1 MSVPAYQEVYESLSR
16 KIITGEYPV
25 GTLLPSEPSLEKIY
39 HVSRITI
46 RKAVDMLR
54 RNGYVR
60 AQQGVGTIVLDF
72 CVTQNLNKITSFTQ
86 TLIKSGHT
94 VSYKTCDISI
104 IKADKKLAEVL
115 SIELGADVAKIH
127 RVVLA
132 SGKIIA
138 VIDNYI
144 AYQNVPGIEK
154 FMGKFNSLYELLK
167 QEFFISFEMSQD
179 CLTAKIADKE
189 LASELDVKVGH
200 PILCDERKAISGGKC
215 LSYDLSYTRGD
226 MYSFNLTLFN

>member
-1 MSVPAYQEVYESLSR
+1 MTIPAYQQVYESLLK
-16 KIITGEYPV
+16 KIVSGEYPV
-25 GTLLPSEPSLEKIY
+25 GSLLPSEPSLEKIY

-60 AQQGVGTIVLDF
+60 AQQGVGTIVLAF
-72 CVTQNLNKITSFTQ
+72 SLTQNLNKITSFTQ
-86 TLIKSGHT
+86 TLINSGHS
-94 VSYKTCDISI
+94 VSYKVCDISI
-104 IKADKKLAEVL
+104 IHADKALAEVL
-115 SIELGADVAKIH
+115 SVDLGDEVAKIH

-132 SGKIIA
+132 SGQAIA

-154 FMGKFNSLYELLK
+154 FASRFNSLYQLLK
-167 QEFFISFEMSQD
+167 DEFFISFEMSQD
-179 CLTAKIADKE
+179 CLTAKVADKE
-189 LASELDVKVGH
+189 LAKELDVKIGH